1 MSISVNQPT
10 QPTIVVQSAKE
21 PGCLIQA
28 IWFLV
33 VGWWLGAAM
42 ITLGWILNITIIGLP
57 LGMALL
63 NNVPK
68 ALALQNP
75 ERYLRAVMRNGVTV
89 VQQTEAPQLNFFV
102 RMAFFLLIGWWWSG
116 IWLSIAFA
124 LCATI
129 ILLPIGLEMFRL
141 TPMMTTLKRY

>member
-1 MSISVNQPT
+1 MTTNVS
-10 QPTIVVQSAKE
+10 QPTIVVQNGKE
-21 PGCLIQA
+21 PNWLIQA

-33 VGWWLGAAM
+33 IGWWLGAAM
-42 ITLGWILNITIIGLP
+42 ITVGWILNVTIIGLP

-75 ERYLRAVMRNGVTV
+75 ERYIRAVTKNGVTV
-89 VQQTEAPQLNFFV
+89 VQQLNPPQHNFLV
-102 RMAFFLLIGWWWSG
+102 RTAFFLLIGWWWSG
-116 IWLSIAFA
+116 MWLGFAYA

-129 ILLPIGLEMFRL
+129 LLMPIGLEMFRL
-141 TPMMTTLKRY
+141 TPTMTTLKRY